1 MKFMLY
7 GSFLFNAEFD
17 KSPAS
22 LPKKVK
28 KCNMNLKLNYR
39 NTFLSDFRIHIR
51 IFCID
56 KSISLNHQFLS
67 IFLVQKIKKYI
78 QKLEEKIGI
87 MPILLSFSLKEMNRG
102 MF

>member
-7 GSFLFNAEFD
+7 GSFLFNVEFD

-56 KSISLNHQFLS
+56 KSISLNHHFKHILS
-67 IFLVQKIKKYI
+67 TKNQEVHTKIRGKNRHNANFVI
-78 QKLEEKIGI
+78 V
-87 MPILLSFSLKEMNRG
+87 FSERNE
-102 MF
+102 

>member
-1 MKFMLY
+1 MKLMKFMLY
-7 GSFLFNAEFD
+7 GSFLFSVEFD

-39 NTFLSDFRIHIR
+39 NTFLSEHFHIR
-51 IFCID
+51 IFRID

-78 QKLEEKIGI
+78 QKLEEKIGM
-87 MPILLSFSLKEMNRG
+87 MPILLSFSL
-102 MF
+102 

>member
-1 MKFMLY
+1 MLPRIPVIY
-7 GSFLFNAEFD
+7 EAYEIYVIRFYLFNVEFD

-56 KSISLNHQFLS
+56 KSISLNHQF
-67 IFLVQKIKKYI
+67 
-78 QKLEEKIGI
+78 
-87 MPILLSFSLKEMNRG
+87 
-102 MF
+102 